1 MTHRL
6 LAAAALMLVTTSI
19 SWANTE
25 GVPNVKTP
33 DPEKVTAQMED
44 TLEEIQAF
52 TVEQK
57 NDAMRAARH
66 ALDDLDRQITL
77 LQRKPTPLGKD
88 LGKTS
93 GWVHRAT
100 LKSRNVDMLKGCSYE
115 KIDDAGLHIKIGE
128 ESRVLDV
135 DHVVICAGQE
145 SLRELYQEEAK
156 NFHLIGG
163 ADLAAELDAKR
174 AIRQGA
180 EVAAAL

>member
-77 LQRKPTPLGKD
+77 LQSEIDSRWQGLSQQARLDKQ
-88 LGKTS
+88 S
-93 GWVHRAT
+93 AMAT
-100 LKSRNVDMLKGCSYE
+100 LKEQRAEL
-115 KIDDAGLHIKIGE
+115 
-128 ESRVLDV
+128 ESRYQALQQASADNWEAAKVKFSRGWDAVKQSWQALNAPV
-135 DHVVICAGQE
+135 TE
-145 SLRELYQEEAK
+145 STENPEG
-156 NFHLIGG
+156 N
-163 ADLAAELDAKR
+163 
-174 AIRQGA
+174 
-180 EVAAAL
+180 

>member
-33 DPEKVTAQMED
+33 DPEKVATQMED

-57 NDAMRAARH
+57 NEAMRAARH

-77 LQRKPTPLGKD
+77 LQSEIDTYPVIGDDIDGKRVMNTWQD
-88 LGKTS
+88 PASVAWTVQL
-93 GWVHRAT
+93 R
-100 LKSRNVDMLKGCSYE
+100 
-115 KIDDAGLHIKIGE
+115 DA
-128 ESRVLDV
+128 
-135 DHVVICAGQE
+135 
-145 SLRELYQEEAK
+145 
-156 NFHLIGG
+156 
-163 ADLAAELDAKR
+163 
-174 AIRQGA
+174 
-180 EVAAAL
+180 

>member
-77 LQRKPTPLGKD
+77 LQSEIDSRWQD
-88 LGKTS
+88 LSQQARLDKQS
-93 GWVHRAT
+93 AMAT
-100 LKSRNVDMLKGCSYE
+100 LKKQR
-115 KIDDAGLHIKIGE
+115 
-128 ESRVLDV
+128 
-135 DHVVICAGQE
+135 
-145 SLRELYQEEAK
+145 
-156 NFHLIGG
+156 
-163 ADLAAELDAKR
+163 AELEASYQALQQASADNWEAAKVKFS
-174 AIRQGA
+174 QGWEA
-180 EVAAAL
+180 VKQSWQALNAPAAQSPDSSEEN

>member
-77 LQRKPTPLGKD
+77 LQSEIDSRWQGLSQQSRLDKQ
-88 LGKTS
+88 S
-93 GWVHRAT
+93 AMAT
-100 LKSRNVDMLKGCSYE
+100 LKEQRAEL
-115 KIDDAGLHIKIGE
+115 
-128 ESRVLDV
+128 ESRYQALQQASADNWEAAKVKFSRGWYAVKQSWQALNAPV
-135 DHVVICAGQE
+135 AE
-145 SLRELYQEEAK
+145 STENPEG
-156 NFHLIGG
+156 N
-163 ADLAAELDAKR
+163 
-174 AIRQGA
+174 
-180 EVAAAL
+180 

>member
-77 LQRKPTPLGKD
+77 LQSEID
-88 LGKTS
+88 S
-93 GWVHRAT
+93 GWKELSQQARLDKQSAMAALKEQRA
-100 LKSRNVDMLKGCSYE
+100 
-115 KIDDAGLHIKIGE
+115 
-128 ESRVLDV
+128 
-135 DHVVICAGQE
+135 
-145 SLRELYQEEAK
+145 ELETRYQA
-156 NFHLIGG
+156 LQQAG
-163 ADLAAELDAKR
+163 ADNWEAAKVKFSQGWEAAKQSWQ
-174 AIRQGA
+174 ALNAPVA
-180 EVAAAL
+180 EGTDNPEEH